1 LTKERIVGIDVCDK
15 NCVDDFSFT
24 FSVLFLADSSFFF
37 VGLKDGFRSGE
48 LEAKFFGSLRD

>member
-1 LTKERIVGIDVCDK
+1 LTKKGIIGIDVCNKDGI
-15 NCVDDFSFT
+15 NNLRFT
-24 FSVLFLADSSFFF
+24 FSVLFLADSSLFF